1 MKSFFLVHK
10 NFESLA
16 KKEINELI
24 SQSSTIHPQVV
35 ACSLQSKEEYLT
47 LLQHSQSSRRV
58 LFALT
63 AFKDITTLNLETI
76 NLPWPDIFSNELTF
90 KVEVENLTGQDNRF
104 SLSKQIASKMYLQL
118 EKYQLAPKIDLKK
131 PDILIIAFFNGE
143 QFFLGLDFSVQ
154 EINSRAY
161 RVFPH
166 QASFKGD
173 LAYYFT
179 QYANIKHNHKI
190 LIGFVKDGSL
200 AIESALYLNKL
211 PITNLQKTILS
222 KIPYFQNISPLNIN
236 SQNNQLIY
244 AFDENMPNIIAAQKN
259 ASLANVKKLINFSK
273 HSLDELDVKYEQHS
287 FDNILFHITTKDE
300 EKINELYY
308 QVDYTLKS
316 SGHLF
321 LLTKKTVELS
331 LSRKFELIQSG
342 ELNHGDS
349 SYRLWLL
356 QKK

>member
-1 MKSFFLVHK
+1 MKSYLLVHK

-16 KKEINELI
+16 QKEINDLI
-24 SQSSTIHPQVV
+24 NQSSTIYPQVV
-35 ACSLQSKEEYLT
+35 ACSLKSKEEYLT

-58 LFALT
+58 LLALT
-63 AFKDITTLNLETI
+63 AFKEINNLNLETI
-76 NLPWPDIFSNELTF
+76 NFPWSEIFSNELTF
-90 KVEVENLTGQDNRF
+90 KVEVENLSGQDHRF
-104 SLSKQIASKMYLQL
+104 SLSKQIASKIYQQL
-118 EKYQLAPKIDLKK
+118 EKYQLAPKIELKK
-131 PDILIIAFFNGE
+131 PHYLIIAFFNGE
-143 QFFLGLDFSVQ
+143 QFFLGLDFSVK
-154 EINSRAY
+154 EINSRSY

-179 QYANIKHNHKI
+179 QYAGIKHNHKI

-200 AIESALYLNKL
+200 AIESALYLHRL
-211 PITNLQKTILS
+211 PITNLKKTTLS
-222 KIPYFQNISPLNIN
+222 QIPYFQNISPLNIN
-236 SQNNQLIY
+236 SQNNQLIF

-287 FDNILFHITTKDE
+287 FDNILFHLTTKDE

-316 SGHLF
+316 QSRFF
-321 LLTKKTVELS
+321 LLTKKTFELS
-331 LSRKFELIQSG
+331 LSSN
-342 ELNHGDS
+342 LN
-349 SYRLWLL
+349 
-356 QKK
+356 